1 MKQFLEKA
9 KTWGKPVLNWIVFCT
24 SCIAAFFIGFYYTPI
39 QKSLQKDQEP
49 KINIGIQIRNNVEYT
64 ISVTDRGELLF
75 LNRASGNIDLYE
87 ESVGLAVFKAYGT
100 RITSNQ
106 PK

>member
-1 MKQFLEKA
+1 MKQFLEKV
-9 KTWGKPVLNWIVFCT
+9 KTWAKPVMNWVIFCT

-49 KINIGIQIRNNVEYT
+49 QVNVGIQIKNAQHYS

-75 LNRASGNIDLYE
+75 LDRTSGNTEIYE

-100 RITSNQ
+100 RITTNQ

>member
-1 MKQFLEKA
+1 MKQIMEKL
-9 KTWGKPVLNWIVFCT
+9 KQVLKPVGNWSLFIVSIT
-24 SCIAAFFIGFYYTPI
+24 TAFFVGYYYPTL
-39 QKSLQKDQEP
+39 QRSLNDEP
-49 KINIGIQIRNNVEYT
+49 KKFIQPKTHERTSV
-64 ISVTDRGELLF
+64 SVTDRGELLIID
-75 LNRASGNIDLYE
+75 RESGKLEVYE